1 MTSVV
6 EVNPKIQAA
15 PAVSAKAAIALGAGI
30 AVCGAASFASLGM
43 IASVK
48 ADVKDISATET
59 TGLNVWMSADT
70 AKTTL
75 AGTNVCDGA
84 KPTAAGWDNFAC
96 VVDGVV
102 TTVEQAGGDVTM
114 NGDGTFTQGG
124 NDAGDVEPIGTPY
137 FQAGLCPVNVH
148 WHLGAEHRSEGQF
161 DENGT
166 GPADASRKLLAG
178 SDVRRGGRCYHYD
191 ATDPKFTTAY
201 DWKHCVDMKVG
212 ETYEVHWPHSQFG
225 ACGTPNQYQTPFY
238 DGVFCALKQAT
249 AADALRRLRRH
260 RRRQLEATH
269 AQIGVQSQTFTIVN
283 DEDYYYPD
291 LMRGMIVEG
300 TRGTEITGYTGST
313 TGTTR
318 NNEVC
323 SPYGPITWHVDR
335 TCHMI
340 SASSFDKMCAD
351 MKSQR
356 DDMSGDFYAHGAREV
371 VADSLTAN
379 NKVNLK
385 TQYIHGGLN

>member
-6 EVNPKIQAA
+6 EVNPKVQAA

-48 ADVKDISATET
+48 ADVKDISAAET

-75 AGTNVCDGA
+75 AGTNVCAGA
-84 KPTAAGWDNFAC
+84 KPTSGWDNRAC
-96 VVDGVV
+96 YEEGAAILI
-102 TTVEQAGGDVTM
+102 EQAGGDVTM

-148 WHLGAEHRSEGQF
+148 WHLGAEHRSEGEF
-161 DENGT
+161 DEDGT
-166 GPADASRKLLAG
+166 GPSDSHRKLLAG
-178 SDVRRGGRCYHYD
+178 SEVRLGGRCYHY
-191 ATDPKFTTAY
+191 AASDPRFTTPY
-201 DWKHCVDMKVG
+201 NWEHCVDMKVG
-212 ETYEVHWPHSQFG
+212 ETYEVHWPHSAFG
-225 ACGTPNQYQTPFY
+225 ACNTPNQYQTPFY
-238 DGVFCALKQAT
+238 DGVFCAMDEDT
-249 AADALRRLRRH
+249 AASIGSSAEGDVELVS
-260 RRRQLEATH
+260 TH
-269 AQIGVQSQTFTIVN
+269 TQIGVQSQTFTIIN

-291 LMRGMIVEG
+291 LFRGMIVEG
-300 TRGTEITGYTGST
+300 ERGTEITGYTGST
-313 TGTTR
+313 TGTSR
-318 NNEVC
+318 SNEVC
-323 SPYGPITWHVDR
+323 SAYGPITWHVDR
-335 TCHMI
+335 KCHLI

-351 MKSQR
+351 MKRQR
-356 DDMSGDFYAHGAREV
+356 DDMSSDLHAHGSREV
-371 VADSLTAN
+371 VAADLVAN

-385 TQYIHGGLN
+385 NAYTFGGNN

>member
-6 EVNPKIQAA
+6 ELEFNPKVQAA
-15 PAVSAKAAIALGAGI
+15 KAISTKVVAALGAGV
-30 AVCGAASFASLGM
+30 AVCGVASLASLGM
-43 IASVK
+43 IAVVK
-48 ADVKDISATET
+48 TDVDGLAAPAAPASALEITRKSSLS
-59 TGLNVWMSADT
+59 GSNYCS
-70 AKTTL
+70 
-75 AGTNVCDGA
+75 GA
-84 KPTAAGWDNFAC
+84 KPTASAWDNFAC
-96 VVDGVV
+96 YTDGVA
-102 TTVEQAGGDVTM
+102 TLVEQAGGDVTM
-114 NGDGTFTQGG
+114 NSDGTFSAAS
-124 NDAGDVEPIGTPY
+124 NDPEGVEPLKKPY
-137 FQAGLCPVNVH
+137 FEEGLCPVNVH

-166 GPADASRKLLAG
+166 GPADASRKLLAEAE
-178 SDVRRGGRCYHYD
+178 VQRGGRCYHYD

-238 DGVFCALKQAT
+238 DGVFCALDQET
-249 AADALRRLRRH
+249 AASVGSATTGDVALVSLNT
-260 RRRQLEATH
+260 QV
-269 AQIGVQSQTFTIVN
+269 GVQSQTFTIVN

-313 TGTTR
+313 TGTSR

-323 SPYGPITWHVDR
+323 SSYGPISWHVDR

-356 DDMSGDFYAHGAREV
+356 DDMSGDFYAHGSRVV
-371 VADSLTAN
+371 VADDLTAN

-385 TQYIHGGLN
+385 TQYAHGGLN

>member
-6 EVNPKIQAA
+6 EVNPKVQAA

-48 ADVKDISATET
+48 ADVKDISAAET

-75 AGTNVCDGA
+75 AGTNVCEGA
-84 KPTAAGWDNFAC
+84 KPTSGWDNMAC
-96 VVDGVV
+96 YVDGVA
-102 TTVEQAGGDVTM
+102 TLVEQAGGDVTM

-124 NDAGDVEPIGTPY
+124 NDADGVAPIGTPY

-166 GPADASRKLLAG
+166 GPADASRKLLAEAE
-178 SDVRRGGRCYHYD
+178 VRRGGRCYHYD
-191 ATDPKFTTAY
+191 ANDPKFTTAY

-238 DGVFCALKQAT
+238 DGVFCALDQET
-249 AADALRRLRRH
+249 AATINS
-260 RRRQLEATH
+260 ATTGDVELVSTH
-269 AQIGVQSQTFTIVN
+269 TQIGVQSQTFTIVN

-291 LMRGMIVEG
+291 LMRGMIVDGEMG
-300 TRGTEITGYTGST
+300 QDIAMYTGST
-313 TGTTR
+313 TGTSR
-318 NNEVC
+318 DNEVC
-323 SPYGPITWHVDR
+323 SQYSPITWQVDR
-335 TCHMI
+335 KCHMI

-351 MKSQR
+351 MKAQR
-356 DDMSGDFYAHGAREV
+356 DDMSDDLYAHGSRTLV
-371 VADSLTAN
+371 SDQLTAN
-379 NKVNLK
+379 NQANRKLRASA
-385 TQYIHGGLN
+385 

>member
-6 EVNPKIQAA
+6 EVNPKVQAA

-48 ADVKDISATET
+48 ADVKDISAAET

-75 AGTNVCDGA
+75 AGTNVCAGA
-84 KPTAAGWDNFAC
+84 KPTSGWDNRAC
-96 VVDGVV
+96 YEEGAAILI
-102 TTVEQAGGDVTM
+102 EQAGGDVTM

-137 FQAGLCPVNVH
+137 FEAGLCPVNVH

-166 GPADASRKLLAG
+166 GPADASRKLLAEAE
-178 SDVRRGGRCYHYD
+178 VQRGGRCYHYD
-191 ATDPKFTTAY
+191 ATDPKFMTAY

-212 ETYEVHWPHSQFG
+212 ETYEVHWPHSAFG

-238 DGVFCALKQAT
+238 DGVFCALDQET
-249 AADALRRLRRH
+249 AASVGSATTGDVALVSLNT
-260 RRRQLEATH
+260 QV
-269 AQIGVQSQTFTIVN
+269 GVQSQTFTIVN

-291 LMRGMIVEG
+291 LMRGMIVDG
-300 TRGTEITGYTGST
+300 DRGTEITGYTGST
-313 TGTTR
+313 TGTSR
-318 NNEVC
+318 DNEVC
-323 SPYGPITWHVDR
+323 SSYGPISWHVDR

-356 DDMSGDFYAHGAREV
+356 DDMSGDFYAHGSRVV
-371 VADSLTAN
+371 VADDLTAN
-379 NKVNLK
+379 NKVNLRNA
-385 TQYIHGGLN
+385 YAHGGNL

>member
-6 EVNPKIQAA
+6 EVNPKVQAA

-48 ADVKDISATET
+48 ADVKDISAAET

-84 KPTAAGWDNFAC
+84 KPTAANWNNMAC
-96 VVDGVV
+96 VVDGV
-102 TTVEQAGGDVTM
+102 TTAVEQAGGDVTM

-124 NDAGDVEPIGTPY
+124 NDADGVEPIGKPY
-137 FQAGLCPVNVH
+137 FEAGLCPVNVH
-148 WHLGAEHRSEGQF
+148 WHLGAEHRSEGEF
-161 DENGT
+161 DEDGK
-166 GPADASRKLLAG
+166 GPADASRKLLAEAE
-178 SDVRRGGRCYHYD
+178 VRRGGRCYHYD
-191 ATDPKFTTAY
+191 ANDPKFTTAY

-212 ETYEVHWPHSQFG
+212 ETYEVHWPHSNMG

-238 DGVFCALKQAT
+238 DGVFCALDQAT
-249 AADALRRLRRH
+249 AATINSATTGDVALVS
-260 RRRQLEATH
+260 TH
-269 AQIGVQSQTFTIVN
+269 TQIGVQSQTFTIVN

-313 TGTTR
+313 TGTSR
-318 NNEVC
+318 DNELC

-335 TCHMI
+335 KCHLI

-351 MKSQR
+351 MKTQR
-356 DDMSGDFYAHGAREV
+356 DDMSGDFYAHGSREV
-371 VADSLTAN
+371 VADHLTAD

-385 TQYIHGGLN
+385 TQYVHGGLN

>member
-1 MTSVV
+1 
-6 EVNPKIQAA
+6 
-15 PAVSAKAAIALGAGI
+15 
-30 AVCGAASFASLGM
+30 
-43 IASVK
+43 
-48 ADVKDISATET
+48 
-59 TGLNVWMSADT
+59 
-70 AKTTL
+70 
-75 AGTNVCDGA
+75 
-84 KPTAAGWDNFAC
+84 
-96 VVDGVV
+96 
-102 TTVEQAGGDVTM
+102 M

-166 GPADASRKLLAG
+166 GPADASRKLLAEAE
-178 SDVRRGGRCYHYD
+178 VRRGGRCHHYD

-212 ETYEVHWPHSQFG
+212 ETYEVHWPHSAFG

-238 DGVFCALKQAT
+238 DGVFCALDQET
-249 AADALRRLRRH
+249 AASVGS
-260 RRRQLEATH
+260 ATTGDVELVSLNT
-269 AQIGVQSQTFTIVN
+269 QVGVQSQTFTIVN

-313 TGTTR
+313 TGTSR
-318 NNEVC
+318 DNEVC
-323 SPYGPITWHVDR
+323 SSYGPITWHVDR

-356 DDMSGDFYAHGAREV
+356 DDMSGDFYAHGSREV
-371 VADSLTAN
+371 VADDLTAN

-385 TQYIHGGLN
+385 TQYAHGGLN